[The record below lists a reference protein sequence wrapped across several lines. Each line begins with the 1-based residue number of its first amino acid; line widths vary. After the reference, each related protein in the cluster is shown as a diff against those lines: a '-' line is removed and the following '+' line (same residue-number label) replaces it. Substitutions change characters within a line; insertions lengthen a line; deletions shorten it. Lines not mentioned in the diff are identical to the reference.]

1 MGTFLLLV
9 GIVHFLLFDN
19 SNSVESYVEEQGNN
33 MEVNELSY
41 GQTRHVV
48 QLLSRLGENK
58 ILANMII
65 NSTQIEV
72 KEKLREMGGF
82 TTLDAWRISK
92 IYVFGPNF

>member
-9 GIVHFLLFDN
+9 GTVHFLLFDN
-19 SNSVESYVEEQGNN
+19 SNSVESYVEEQGNKI
-33 MEVNELSY
+33 EVNELSY
-41 GQTRHVV
+41 RQTRHVV

-72 KEKLREMGGF
+72 KEKLRKIGGF

-92 IYVFGPNF
+92 IMSNRSC

>member
-9 GIVHFLLFDN
+9 GTVHFLLFDN
-19 SNSVESYVEEQGNN
+19 SNSVESYVEEQGNKI
-33 MEVNELSY
+33 EVNELSY
-41 GQTRHVV
+41 RQTRHVV

-72 KEKLREMGGF
+72 KEKLRKIGASQPSMPGGF
-82 TTLDAWRISK
+82 QK
-92 IYVFGPNF
+92 